1 MHGFILF
8 GDPCIWAICR
18 LFEKRSCQ
26 FRAFG
31 AVLHAIRVR
40 RMMRQAAAQA
50 ADAIRDAILAGRIPA
65 DARIAELDL
74 TRRLSVSRTLIR
86 EALSR
91 LRPRASSS

>member
-1 MHGFILF
+1 MQLLYH
-8 GDPCIWAICR
+8 
-18 LFEKRSCQ
+18 E
-26 FRAFG
+26 
-31 AVLHAIRVR
+31 VLSAEPTSEQYYMQSARRRAIR
-40 RMMRQAAAQA
+40 QA